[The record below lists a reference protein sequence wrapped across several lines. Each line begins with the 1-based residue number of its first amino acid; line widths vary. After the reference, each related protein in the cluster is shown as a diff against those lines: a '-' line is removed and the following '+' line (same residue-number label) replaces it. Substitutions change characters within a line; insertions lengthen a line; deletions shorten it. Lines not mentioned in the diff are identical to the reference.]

1 MDWLIWIIV
10 GAAMI
15 LAEIFSASFFAGPL
29 GLGCLIA
36 AMLAKAEFSVTAQL
50 LSFGISSVLLLLIV
64 RPIWKRMVDNRE
76 QPEMGVDRYAGRQG
90 TITETVD
97 PDTDKG
103 RIKIGSESW
112 RAISDK
118 NITIEE
124 GSRVTVLRV
133 EGSKAIVSVS
143 ENKR

>member
-1 MDWLIWIIV
+1 MY
-10 GAAMI
+10 
-15 LAEIFSASFFAGPL
+15 GPL
-29 GLGCLIA
+29 RG
-36 AMLAKAEFSVTAQL
+36 K
-50 LSFGISSVLLLLIV
+50 
-64 RPIWKRMVDNRE
+64 
-76 QPEMGVDRYAGRQG
+76 G

-143 ENKR
+143 ENER